1 MDNQIAAFFDFVN
14 GDPGLHAHLKL
25 NMDRPEFIDQT
36 VALARERGFIFT
48 AEELCEALVVAKA
61 LKEIAAIRAA

>member
-14 GDPGLHAHLKL
+14 GDARLHAQLKR

-36 VALARERGFIFT
+36 VRLARERGFTFT
-48 AEELCEALVVAKA
+48 AEELCEALAVAKA